1 MALLTDSVTPSLPNT
16 AVDDRLVALSHRHS
30 FEAEQFRR
38 LRHAVEE
45 LSATRGLH
53 VIAVTSAVA
62 SDGKTL
68 TSVNLACVLAEGRGA
83 RVLLIDG
90 DLRRPSVA
98 ATLGIVATHG
108 GLLAA
113 TSGTGRRLD
122 DYLYRVDGTTLDVLP
137 CERSESATY
146 ELLTS
151 PAFRALINNAR
162 AAYDFV
168 VVDTPPIVPVP
179 DSKLLSSV
187 VDGYLLVVAANS
199 TPRTLLGEALNL
211 LDDKSVLGIV
221 FNRDARPLFGY
232 YGSYYRRYFKSY
244 ARSIDRADG

>member
-1 MALLTDSVTPSLPNT
+1 MGLLTDSDLATPRKKF
-16 AVDDRLVALSHRHS
+16 DDRLVALTHRHS

-45 LSATRGLH
+45 LSASRGLH

-68 TSVNLACVLAEGRGA
+68 TSINLACVLAEARGA
-83 RVLLIDG
+83 RVLLIDA
-90 DLRRPSVA
+90 DLRRPSIG
-98 ATLGIVATHG
+98 ATLGISPTHG
-108 GLLAA
+108 GLIAA
-113 TSGTGRRLD
+113 TTSSTRKLD
-122 DYLYRVDGTTLDVLP
+122 DYLYRVDGTTFDVLP

-151 PAFRALINNAR
+151 PSFRSLVNDAR

-179 DSKLLSSV
+179 DSKLLKAV
-187 VDGYLLVVAANS
+187 IDGYLLVVAANA
-199 TPRTLLGEALNL
+199 TPRALLGEALNL
-211 LDDKSVLGIV
+211 LDGESVLGIV

-244 ARSIDRADG
+244 AQSLDRASH